1 MPVPLLPPLPYTTS
15 PVRSMW
21 VAAADVAPDVLAG
34 DVVANLV
41 EMVRARRV
49 TEVFLEAPHD
59 LPAHVAWACR
69 YLRIRRTYVAALGG
83 EASWL
88 EQGPTTADG
97 GAPPAEDHPAA
108 RWVREAL
115 AAAPF
120 HRVHLDLTPWTH
132 PAWASERPR
141 VWAGYLAALDAA
153 HTAARGIPVDVDVP
167 WWFATETD
175 GGVPLLD
182 TVLDRVSRVTVL
194 VDAIRAEGPFGI
206 LARTVPVAQLCD
218 ARRAAF
224 TVGVAAGV
232 SAVGQHDAEGGAAF
246 FDDAA
251 LEREAA
257 IVRTMMRDSTSYR
270 GFAVRDYRS
279 WRGLLERGG
288 ARASA
293 SATASF

>member
-1 MPVPLLPPLPYTTS
+1 
-15 PVRSMW
+15 MW
-21 VAAADVAPDVLAG
+21 VAAADLAPDPLAG
-34 DVVANLV
+34 DVVADLV
-41 EMVRARRV
+41 EMVRGRRV
-49 TEVFLEAPHD
+49 TEVFLEAPHE

-83 EASWL
+83 DAWWFEGSRV
-88 EQGPTTADG
+88 EQGTTTADG
-97 GAPPAEDHPAA
+97 AQPAPPDHPAA
-108 RWVREAL
+108 RWVRGAL

-132 PAWASERPR
+132 PAWSTERAR
-141 VWAGYLAALDAA
+141 LWTGYLAALDAA
-153 HTAARGIPVDVDVP
+153 HAAARGIPVDVDVP

-182 TVLDRVSRVTVL
+182 AVLDRVSRVTVL
-194 VDAIRAEGPFGI
+194 VDATRAEGPFGI
-206 LARTVPVAQLCD
+206 IARTEPSARLCD
-218 ARRAAF
+218 ARRAGF
-224 TVGVAAGV
+224 TVGVAAGA

-257 IVRTMMRDSTSYR
+257 IVRTMMRDSRTYR

-279 WRGLLERGG
+279 WRELLERSGV
-288 ARASA
+288 RRSA
-293 SATASF
+293 SATASS